1 MDKVRVRIDA
11 EVKCKDRDGGRVDRV
26 IIDPVRRRITHWVIR
41 LPQGERVVI
50 ETPAIAEAHQEWL
63 KLDLSYDEL
72 RAAPLFLF
80 TDYSLPSA
88 EWSPLEGYRH
98 ADVLWPSHQAKYL
111 NSDLS
116 PGPLPIEH
124 EALSPDEREVA
135 EGSRVHCRDREC
147 GRISEVLLS
156 PETQKAL
163 GFVVRQGFLF
173 HRDVSIPMGWIERI
187 DAEGVHLK
195 MTSKQVDELAQHFPR
210 EV

>member
-1 MDKVRVRIDA
+1 MEKVRVRIDA
-11 EVKCKDRDGGRVDRV
+11 DVKCTDRDGGQVDRV
-26 IIDPVRRRITHWVIR
+26 IIDPQRRRITHWVIR
-41 LPQGERVVI
+41 LNSGERVVI
-50 ETPAIAEAHQEWL
+50 ETSRIAEAQKDWI
-63 KLDLSYDEL
+63 KLDMSYEEL

-88 EWSPLEGYRH
+88 EWSPMEGYRH

-124 EALSPDEREVA
+124 EAITPEEREVA

-147 GRISEVLLS
+147 GRVSEVLLS

-163 GFVVRQGFLF
+163 GFIIRRGFLF

-187 DAEGVHLK
+187 DSEGVHLK

-210 EV
+210 EF